1 MLEEILK
8 LSPEA
13 KDSLLK
19 DIFIIAFA
27 NFSYL
32 SRQSDYAQGYYD
44 ATAFQKKKLRE
55 CFTNSL
61 K

>member
-13 KDSLLK
+13 KDKLLK
-19 DIFIIAFA
+19 DIFLIAFA
-27 NFSYL
+27 NFSFL
-32 SRQSDYAQGYYD
+32 SRKSDYAQGYYD
-44 ATAFQKKKLRE
+44 ATAFQKKKLIE

>member
-13 KDSLLK
+13 KDKLLK
-19 DIFIIAFA
+19 DIFLIAFS
-27 NFSYL
+27 NYSYL
-32 SRQSDYAQGYYD
+32 SRKSDYAQGYFD
-44 ATAFQKKKLRE
+44 ATAFQKKKLQE

>member
-13 KDSLLK
+13 KDKLLK
-19 DIFIIAFA
+19 DIFLIAFS
-27 NFSYL
+27 NYSYL
-32 SRQSDYAQGYYD
+32 SRKSDYAQGYYD
-44 ATAFQKKKLRE
+44 ATAFQKNKLQK
-55 CFTNSL
+55 CFINSL

>member
-13 KDSLLK
+13 KDKLLK
-19 DIFIIAFA
+19 DILFIAFA
-27 NFSYL
+27 NFSFL
-32 SRQSDYAQGYYD
+32 SRKSDYAQGYYD
-44 ATAFQKKKLRE
+44 ATAFQKKKLIE

>member
-1 MLEEILK
+1 MIDEILK

-13 KDSLLK
+13 KDKLLK

-44 ATAFQKKKLRE
+44 ATAFQKNKLQE
-55 CFTNSL
+55 CFINSL